1 MISIFL
7 MFFWGMS
14 DFVCMYYDFCFK
26 GLEVI
31 ICNDMWLF
39 GIYPKEIIVMDIDD
53 AIVEIVSE
61 LKKQAIKNIDDED
74 LIIGLLDRWGLL
86 NVKNE

>member
-1 MISIFL
+1 MYSKLCKNKNKEKKKIMILIFL

-39 GIYPKEIIVMDIDD
+39 GIYFKEIIVMDIDD
-53 AIVEIVSE
+53 VIVEIVFE
-61 LKKQAIKNIDDED
+61 LKK
-74 LIIGLLDRWGLL
+74 
-86 NVKNE
+86 